1 MKLYEVPRN
10 SRIGL
15 SDGSELNFSRVDGMY
30 SFCTDDDGNV
40 VHLAA
45 WSDVQL
51 LQTNPSAS
59 VQNNEQEQPR

>member
-15 SDGSELNFSRVDGMY
+15 SDGSELNFSHVDGMY
-30 SFCTDDDGNV
+30 SFCTDDDGKV

-51 LQTNPSAS
+51 LRTTTAPF
-59 VQNNEQEQPR
+59 VQNSEQEIQQ

>member
-15 SDGSELNFSRVDGMY
+15 SDGSELNFSHVDGMY
-30 SFCTDDDGNV
+30 SFCTDDGGSV
-40 VHLAA
+40 LHLAA

-51 LQTNPSAS
+51 LQTKPNAF

>member
-1 MKLYEVPRN
+1 MKLYDVPRN

-15 SDGSELNFSRVDGMY
+15 PDGSELNFSNVDGMY

>member
-1 MKLYEVPRN
+1 MKLYDVPRN

-15 SDGSELNFSRVDGMY
+15 PDGGELNFSHVDGMY
-30 SFCTDDDGNV
+30 SFCTDDDGKV

-51 LQTNPSAS
+51 LQTKPNAS
-59 VQNNEQEQPR
+59 VQNSEQEQPR

>member
-15 SDGSELNFSRVDGMY
+15 SDGSELNFSHVDGMY

-51 LQTNPSAS
+51 LRTKPNAS
-59 VQNNEQEQPR
+59 VQNSEQEQPR